1 MLETLESASEQ
12 LAGIGKAVDREMFQD
27 LKKLAEEIE
36 GVKTVAP

>member
-1 MLETLESASEQ
+1 MLETFESAPEH
-12 LAGIGKAVDREMFQD
+12 LAGIAKGVDREMFQD